1 MINIKKATAEDYY
14 DYLKED
20 YDRTKAEL
28 DKIRVQYDE
37 YNARVKVLETALDL
51 IVEYLDER

>member
-1 MINIKKATAEDYY
+1 MKKATAEDYY
-14 DYLKED
+14 DHLKED

-28 DKIRVQYDE
+28 DGIRVQYDE

-51 IVEYLDER
+51 IVEYLDEE